1 MTNPTLTFMCPE
13 PNRVKGEG
21 GGYRNSGF
29 PKRRIEPIIVFSL

>member
-21 GGYRNSGF
+21 GYRNSGF

>member
-21 GGYRNSGF
+21 GG
-29 PKRRIEPIIVFSL
+29 IVIQVFLREG

>member
-21 GGYRNSGF
+21 G
-29 PKRRIEPIIVFSL
+29 IVIQVFLREG